1 MTPAPFHSVLHMWPP
16 SPPWLRLAKLQ
27 AQAQAQAQA
36 PCPLSLLGTQL
47 ASRLPDSPSK
57 NKRAEARSARAR
69 APLLIHGMATRCG
82 ILSKFF
88 KISTHPHKSKQTHA
102 RAFSSFVPASVAWR
116 RDALTQ
122 FLHDPCSL
130 KCLREVHALLA
141 VAGAIQETS
150 VVTADVERYLSLGK
164 PASAASVF
172 AEAYHRRP
180 VVFSLN
186 LVVRCFSRHGFHR
199 ELLHLYRQ
207 LCSSGSYNFTFS
219 PVIKACTAVSCL
231 WLGREVHCMV
241 LRTGHSHNVGV
252 QTALLDMYAKAGQ
265 IDVSRRV
272 FDGMVQRDFLER
284 DNLGVCTQRVLPGSC
299 HGIAGDA
306 AGWFEG

>member
-1 MTPAPFHSVLHMWPP
+1 
-16 SPPWLRLAKLQ
+16 
-27 AQAQAQAQA
+27 
-36 PCPLSLLGTQL
+36 
-47 ASRLPDSPSK
+47 
-57 NKRAEARSARAR
+57 
-69 APLLIHGMATRCG
+69 MATRCG

-172 AEAYHRRP
+172 AEAYHRHP

-186 LVVRCFSRHGFHR
+186 LVVRCFSGHGFHR

-207 LCSSGSYNFTFS
+207 LCSSGSNNFTFS

-272 FDGMVQRDFLER
+272 FDGMVQRDLISWNAIISGYALNGCFQEAVMALQEMLQGGLRANASTLVGIVGMCSDVGAR
-284 DNLGVCTQRVLPGSC
+284 DLGDLLNAFALKCGVVADESLNICTHLNVCC
-299 HGIAGDA
+299 I
-306 AGWFEG
+306 W